1 MRMRDHVP
9 VAGMRSL
16 TSLIPNLRRDLVF
29 PAGGALVL
37 FGLLVSGGLTYAAL
51 VGGSADKLITAM
63 LIDAVMVVGLQIYIG
78 NTGVLSFGHI
88 GFGAIAGYTFAVF
101 AIDPLQKS
109 TVIFDAPWGLNEVQ
123 YSPLVSGLI
132 AVVVTVMVAVVVG
145 LGLARSGAQS
155 GAVAA
160 TVITLALL
168 FVTHAVAVNWY
179 VVTGG
184 DRAGLSFAV
193 GSTLQSRWPIY
204 LTLALALILARV
216 FARSRS
222 GRLAQAAREDNL
234 AARAMGIDPKV
245 QQMLALLLSVVV
257 VAVAASLRVYNLG
270 NITPRFF
277 FFEYTLV
284 TLVMLIVGGRN
295 SVTGAVL
302 GVVVMTAGRELTR
315 RLAGDGYELFGL
327 GLDGA
332 PLDWLFREGLS
343 DIFLGLAMLGFMIFR
358 PRGLLNDWELDQWV
372 YRRFAPISS
381 PGGDETREPIEDAD
395 TILTGATRPMALLEA
410 TGLTVNFGGF
420 RALDNASITVNQGE
434 VVGLI
439 GPNGAGKTTLVNVI
453 TGMVPHSSGGFRL
466 TDNGKAV
473 DLSSAPSYVIAR
485 TGLVRTFQNLRLF
498 SDLTVEEN
506 VEAARLMALAHLGSP
521 GERGG
526 DATSRLERLPS
537 IDTLLRET
545 ELEAFRHR
553 RAAELDYGNSRR
565 LELARAA
572 ATGPRFILL
581 DEPTSGMSDAESLT
595 MVERVRRVADLIGAG
610 VLVIDHDLAFITGI
624 CDRIY
629 CLDQGAIIAEG
640 DPAQI
645 RADEMVQAAYLGS
658 AG

>member
-1 MRMRDHVP
+1 MGHSMRT
-9 VAGMRSL
+9 L

-29 PAGGALVL
+29 PTGGALVL
-37 FGLLVSGGLTYAAL
+37 FGLLVSGGLTYSAL

-88 GFGAIAGYTFAVF
+88 GFGAIAGYAFAVF

-123 YSPLVSGLI
+123 YSPLASGLI
-132 AVVVTVMVAVVVG
+132 AVIVTVIVAIVVG

-179 VVTGG
+179 ELTGG

-193 GSTLQSRWPIY
+193 GATLQSRWPIY
-204 LTLALALILARV
+204 LTLALSLILARV
-216 FARSRS
+216 FTRSRS

-245 QQMLALLLSVVV
+245 QQMIALLASVMV

-277 FFEYTLV
+277 FFDYTLV

-295 SVTGAVL
+295 SVTGAML

-315 RLAGDGYELFGL
+315 RVAGDGYELFGL

-358 PRGLLNDWELDQWV
+358 PRGLLNDWELDQWL
-372 YRRFAPISS
+372 YRRFAPTSG
-381 PGGDETREPIEDAD
+381 PGGDGDGTRVPAEAADA
-395 TILTGATRPMALLEA
+395 TLTDSVQPMALLEA

-420 RALDNASITVNQGE
+420 RALNNASITVNQGE

-453 TGMVPHSSGGFRL
+453 TGMVDHSSGRFRL
-466 TDNGKAV
+466 TDNGNSV
-473 DLSSAPSYVIAR
+473 DLTSAPSYVIAR

-506 VEAARLMALAHLGSP
+506 VEAARLMALAHLRSDG
-521 GERGG
+521 RHAGG
-526 DATSRLERLPS
+526 DAMSRLERMPS

-595 MVERVRRVADLIGAG
+595 MVERVRRVADLIRAG

-629 CLDQGAIIAEG
+629 CLDQGAIIADG
-640 DPAQI
+640 DPAEIQ
-645 RADEMVQAAYLGS
+645 ANEMVQAAYLGS